1 MVSDIARRKFLAT
14 LLGGAAAPPCT
25 WPFAAFGQ
33 ASDKPPRRIGY
44 LGGSSPTAAAKNV
57 VAFLEGMRAHGYVEG
72 RDIEMDYRW
81 AEGHLQR
88 LPTLAEELVRSKI
101 DLILAGL
108 VHAAVAASDAT
119 KTIPI
124 VCPVLADPVR
134 LGLIKSDARPGG
146 NVTGL
151 LEWVEGL
158 PGKHL
163 ELVHDLI
170 PSVTKI
176 GLVVNPDNVHNLAQR
191 RELETAAGTKDI
203 EIVSI
208 EARIPEDVDSIF
220 PTLSRERVDAVI
232 VLRDAML
239 YGERGRIAAS
249 AMAVRLPTVYGFRE
263 HVDAGGLISY
273 GISLPESSRRA
284 ADYVVKI
291 LEGAKPGDLPVEFPT
306 KLELVI
312 NLKTARALGL
322 TVPLTLQAAA
332 NEVIE

>member
-1 MVSDIARRKFLAT
+1 MM
-14 LLGGAAAPPCT
+14 
-25 WPFAAFGQ
+25 
-33 ASDKPPRRIGY
+33 DKA
-44 LGGSSPTAAAKNV
+44 L
-57 VAFLEGMRAHGYVEG
+57 
-72 RDIEMDYRW
+72 
-81 AEGHLQR
+81 
-88 LPTLAEELVRSKI
+88 
-101 DLILAGL
+101 
-108 VHAAVAASDAT
+108 T

-124 VCPVLADPVR
+124 VCPLLADPER

-176 GLVVNPDNVHNLAQR
+176 GLVLNPDNVHSLIQR
-191 RELETAAGTKDI
+191 RELETAVTTKDI
-203 EIVSI
+203 KIVSI
-208 EARIPEDVDSIF
+208 EARREDVDSIF
-220 PTLSRERVDAVI
+220 PTLSRNRVDAVI
-232 VLRDAML
+232 VARDAMF
-239 YGERGRIAAS
+239 YGERGRLAAS

-273 GISLPESSRRA
+273 GISMPENFRRA
-284 ADYVVKI
+284 TDYVVKI
-291 LEGAKPGDLPVEFPT
+291 LKSAKPGDLPVEFPT

-322 TVPLTLQAAA
+322 QVPPTLIARAD
-332 NEVIE
+332 EVIE

>member
-1 MVSDIARRKFLAT
+1 MLLSRHTRRREFIT
-14 LLGGAAAPPCT
+14 LLGGTAASPCT

-33 ASDKPPRRIGY
+33 ASDKRPRRIGY
-44 LGGSSPTAAAKNV
+44 ISASSAAAAAQNLA
-57 VAFLEGMRAHGYVEG
+57 AFLEGMRAHGYVEG
-72 RDIEMDYRW
+72 RDIEINYRW
-81 AEGHLQR
+81 GEGHVER

-101 DLILAGL
+101 DLILAGT
-108 VHAAVAASDAT
+108 VQATVASSNAT
-119 KTIPI
+119 KAVPI
-124 VCPVLADPVR
+124 VCPLLADPER
-134 LGLIKSDARPGG
+134 LGLIKSDARPAG

-176 GLVVNPDNVHNLAQR
+176 GLVLNPDNVHSLIQR
-191 RELETAAGTKDI
+191 RELETAVATTDI
-203 EIVSI
+203 KIVSI
-208 EARIPEDVDSIF
+208 EARREDLDSIF
-220 PTLSRERVDAVI
+220 PKLSRERVDAVI

-239 YGERGRIAAS
+239 YVERGRIAAS

-273 GISLPESSRRA
+273 GISMPENFRRA

-291 LEGAKPGDLPVEFPT
+291 LKGAKPGDLPVEFPT

-322 TVPLTLQAAA
+322 QVPPTLIARAD
-332 NEVIE
+332 EVIE

>member
-1 MVSDIARRKFLAT
+1 MTVTIGRRELLAAV
-14 LLGGAAAPPCT
+14 GGAAAA

-33 ASDKPPRRIGY
+33 ASDKRLRRIGY
-44 LGGSSPTAAAKNV
+44 LGGSSSTAAAKNV

-72 RDIEMDYRW
+72 RDIEIDYRW

-108 VHAAVAASDAT
+108 VHAAVAANAAT

-176 GLVVNPDNVHNLAQR
+176 GLVVNPDNVHNLTQR

-203 EIVSI
+203 KIVSI

-232 VLRDAML
+232 VLRDAMF

-249 AMAVRLPTVYGFRE
+249 AMAARLPTVYGFRE

-291 LEGAKPGDLPVEFPT
+291 LKGAKPGDLPVEFPT

-322 TVPLTLQAAA
+322 QVPPTLIARAD
-332 NEVIE
+332 EVIE

>member
-1 MVSDIARRKFLAT
+1 MKRRDFIS
-14 LLGGAAAPPCT
+14 LLGSAAASPCT

-33 ASDKPPRRIGY
+33 ASDRRPRRIGY
-44 LGGSSPTAAAKNV
+44 ISASSAAAAAQNLA
-57 VAFLEGMRAHGYVEG
+57 AFLEGMRAHGYVEG
-72 RDIEMDYRW
+72 RDIEINYRW
-81 AEGHLQR
+81 GEGHIER

-101 DLILAGL
+101 DLILAGT
-108 VHAAVAASDAT
+108 VQATVAASNAT

-124 VCPVLADPVR
+124 VCPLLADPER

-163 ELVHDLI
+163 ELVRDLI

-176 GLVVNPDNVHNLAQR
+176 GLVVNPANIHSLSQR
-191 RELETAAGTKDI
+191 RELESAVATKDI
-203 EIVSI
+203 KIKVVSI
-208 EARIPEDVDSIF
+208 EARTPEDIDSIF

-232 VLRDAML
+232 VLRDAMF
-239 YGERGRIAAS
+239 YSERGRIATS
-249 AMAVRLPTVYGFRE
+249 AMAVRLPTVFGFRE

-273 GISLPESSRRA
+273 GINVPENYRRA

-291 LEGAKPGDLPVEFPT
+291 LKGARPGDLAVEFPT

-312 NLKTARALGL
+312 NLKTAKAIGL
-322 TVPLTLQAAA
+322 TISPMLLTRA